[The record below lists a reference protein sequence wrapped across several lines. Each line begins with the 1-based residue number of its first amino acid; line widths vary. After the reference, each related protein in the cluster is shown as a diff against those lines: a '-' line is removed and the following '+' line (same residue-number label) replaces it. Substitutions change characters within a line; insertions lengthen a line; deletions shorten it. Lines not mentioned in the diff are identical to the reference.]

1 VWQCVPEDMVCYS
14 NLKDVTCTNQ
24 FQETQRTSG
33 GLPCGWE
40 QKGLIFGLGNGS
52 SNPRCERK
60 RKHEVELHDCEGVL
74 EMTESSDNIANKY
87 SFDKNIIGTQNP

>member
-1 VWQCVPEDMVCYS
+1 VAMRSRRYGT
-14 NLKDVTCTNQ
+14 L
-24 FQETQRTSG
+24 FQLEGRHLYKSVSRDTQNEW

-40 QKGLIFGLGNGS
+40 KKWLIFGLGNCS

-60 RKHEVELHDCEGVL
+60 CKNEAELHDCEGVL

-87 SFDKNIIGTQNP
+87 SFDKNIIGTENP

>member
-1 VWQCVPEDMVCYS
+1 MVRYS

-24 FQETQRTSG
+24 FQEIQRTSG
-33 GLPCGWE
+33 GLPCGRE

-60 RKHEVELHDCEGVL
+60 RKNETEPHDGEGVL

-87 SFDKNIIGTQNP
+87 SFDKNIIGT